1 VHQRSSEDN
10 AGVRF
15 PPPLVFL
22 LPLGAGIWLH
32 HLVPLLHVTGS
43 AGTLLR
49 RTGVV
54 LVVLA
59 LLLTTWAMRS
69 FRRMRTSV
77 VPVQPSSALVMLG
90 PYRHTRNPMYLS
102 MTLLYLGVTL
112 WTLALWPL
120 LFLPVILIIIQRAV
134 IGREE
139 AYLARRFGDD
149 YLAYRA
155 RVRRWI

>member
-1 VHQRSSEDN
+1 MRHGSTEDN
-10 AGVRF
+10 AGVKF
-15 PPPLVFL
+15 PPPLIFL
-22 LPLGAGIWLH
+22 LPLGVGIWLH
-32 HLVPLLHVTGS
+32 HLIPLLHVTGT

-49 RTGVV
+49 RAGAV
-54 LVVLA
+54 LVILA
-59 LLLTTWAMRS
+59 LLLIGWAMRS

-77 VPVQPSSALVMLG
+77 IPVQPSSALVLLG

-102 MTLLYLGVTL
+102 MTLLYLGMTL

-120 LFLPVILIIIQRAV
+120 LFLPVILIIMQRAV

-139 AYLARRFGDD
+139 AYLARRFGEE

-155 RVRRWI
+155 QVRRWI